1 MKKEDM
7 SCIDC
12 AVKNCN
18 KMDKTYPDF
27 CLTTHMDEE
36 VLNEAMECYNED
48 ENRKVTI
55 AAAEV
60 EYENYCKHTRVEE
73 IMDFA
78 KKINAKKIGIAT
90 CVGLL
95 KESRILADILR
106 RHGFEVYGV
115 GCKAGTQKKT
125 SVGIPE
131 CCEGVG
137 VNMCNPILQ
146 AKLLNKA
153 KTDLNVVVGLCVGHD
168 SLFYKYSEALTTT
181 AVTKDRVLGH
191 NPVAALYTA
200 DSYYSKLK
208 KSVFFLEKKRI
219 IGYSIRYDAFYRQR
233 HTTIRKA
240 GADAY
245 EMSCAGGRQG
255 RPAVAA
261 VQEKLSQAVYQYPE
275 GSFHFSGNDCQ
286 EYSLL

>member
-73 IMDFA
+73 I
-78 KKINAKKIGIAT
+78 
-90 CVGLL
+90 
-95 KESRILADILR
+95 

-131 CCEGVG
+131 CCEGIG

-208 KSVFFLEKKRI
+208 KSE
-219 IGYSIRYDAFYRQR
+219 
-233 HTTIRKA
+233 
-240 GADAY
+240 
-245 EMSCAGGRQG
+245 E
-255 RPAVAA
+255 
-261 VQEKLSQAVYQYPE
+261 E
-275 GSFHFSGNDCQ
+275 
-286 EYSLL
+286 

>member
-48 ENRKVTI
+48 DNRKVTI

-106 RHGFEVYGV
+106 IGAGQGIGH
-115 GCKAGTQKKT
+115 CKAQD
-125 SVGIPE
+125 GI
-131 CCEGVG
+131 GVACDKG
-137 VNMCNPILQ
+137 I
-146 AKLLNKA
+146 
-153 KTDLNVVVGLCVGHD
+153 GL
-168 SLFYKYSEALTTT
+168 
-181 AVTKDRVLGH
+181 
-191 NPVAALYTA
+191 
-200 DSYYSKLK
+200 
-208 KSVFFLEKKRI
+208 
-219 IGYSIRYDAFYRQR
+219 IG
-233 HTTIRKA
+233 
-240 GADAY
+240 
-245 EMSCAGGRQG
+245 
-255 RPAVAA
+255 
-261 VQEKLSQAVYQYPE
+261 
-275 GSFHFSGNDCQ
+275 
-286 EYSLL
+286 

>member
-1 MKKEDM
+1 
-7 SCIDC
+7 
-12 AVKNCN
+12 
-18 KMDKTYPDF
+18 MDKTYPDF

-36 VLNEAMECYNED
+36 VLNEAMEWYNED

-115 GCKAGTQKKT
+115 GCKAGTQK
-125 SVGIPE
+125 
-131 CCEGVG
+131 
-137 VNMCNPILQ
+137 
-146 AKLLNKA
+146 
-153 KTDLNVVVGLCVGHD
+153 TDLNVVVGLCVGHD

-208 KSVFFLEKKRI
+208 KSE
-219 IGYSIRYDAFYRQR
+219 
-233 HTTIRKA
+233 
-240 GADAY
+240 
-245 EMSCAGGRQG
+245 E
-255 RPAVAA
+255 
-261 VQEKLSQAVYQYPE
+261 E
-275 GSFHFSGNDCQ
+275 
-286 EYSLL
+286 

>member
-1 MKKEDM
+1 MAGLCRYQGIQKENEKMKKEDM

-36 VLNEAMECYNED
+36 VLNEAM
-48 ENRKVTI
+48 
-55 AAAEV
+55 
-60 EYENYCKHTRVEE
+60 
-73 IMDFA
+73 
-78 KKINAKKIGIAT
+78 
-90 CVGLL
+90 
-95 KESRILADILR
+95 
-106 RHGFEVYGV
+106 
-115 GCKAGTQKKT
+115 
-125 SVGIPE
+125 E

-208 KSVFFLEKKRI
+208 KSE
-219 IGYSIRYDAFYRQR
+219 
-233 HTTIRKA
+233 
-240 GADAY
+240 
-245 EMSCAGGRQG
+245 E
-255 RPAVAA
+255 
-261 VQEKLSQAVYQYPE
+261 E
-275 GSFHFSGNDCQ
+275 
-286 EYSLL
+286 

>member
-12 AVKNCN
+12 AVKNCS

-106 RHGFEVYGV
+106 RHGFASVVRLPSLNNFRIRIVWSCDGV
-115 GCKAGTQKKT
+115 ASFRSISSTT
-125 SVGIPE
+125 SRW
-131 CCEGVG
+131 
-137 VNMCNPILQ
+137 Q
-146 AKLLNKA
+146 
-153 KTDLNVVVGLCVGHD
+153 
-168 SLFYKYSEALTTT
+168 SSS
-181 AVTKDRVLGH
+181 R
-191 NPVAALYTA
+191 
-200 DSYYSKLK
+200 
-208 KSVFFLEKKRI
+208 
-219 IGYSIRYDAFYRQR
+219 
-233 HTTIRKA
+233 
-240 GADAY
+240 
-245 EMSCAGGRQG
+245 
-255 RPAVAA
+255 
-261 VQEKLSQAVYQYPE
+261 
-275 GSFHFSGNDCQ
+275 
-286 EYSLL
+286 

>member
-115 GCKAGTQKKT
+115 SCKAGTQKKT

-191 NPVAALYTA
+191 NPVAVLYTA

-208 KSVFFLEKKRI
+208 KSNISNLGV
-219 IGYSIRYDAFYRQR
+219 
-233 HTTIRKA
+233 
-240 GADAY
+240 
-245 EMSCAGGRQG
+245 
-255 RPAVAA
+255 
-261 VQEKLSQAVYQYPE
+261 
-275 GSFHFSGNDCQ
+275 
-286 EYSLL
+286 

>member
-12 AVKNCN
+12 AVKNCS

-168 SLFYKYSEALTTT
+168 SLFYKYS
-181 AVTKDRVLGH
+181 
-191 NPVAALYTA
+191 
-200 DSYYSKLK
+200 
-208 KSVFFLEKKRI
+208 
-219 IGYSIRYDAFYRQR
+219 
-233 HTTIRKA
+233 
-240 GADAY
+240 
-245 EMSCAGGRQG
+245 
-255 RPAVAA
+255 
-261 VQEKLSQAVYQYPE
+261 
-275 GSFHFSGNDCQ
+275 
-286 EYSLL
+286 

>member
-1 MKKEDM
+1 
-7 SCIDC
+7 
-12 AVKNCN
+12 
-18 KMDKTYPDF
+18 MDKTYPDF

-131 CCEGVG
+131 
-137 VNMCNPILQ
+137 
-146 AKLLNKA
+146 
-153 KTDLNVVVGLCVGHD
+153 
-168 SLFYKYSEALTTT
+168 
-181 AVTKDRVLGH
+181 
-191 NPVAALYTA
+191 
-200 DSYYSKLK
+200 
-208 KSVFFLEKKRI
+208 
-219 IGYSIRYDAFYRQR
+219 
-233 HTTIRKA
+233 
-240 GADAY
+240 
-245 EMSCAGGRQG
+245 
-255 RPAVAA
+255 
-261 VQEKLSQAVYQYPE
+261 
-275 GSFHFSGNDCQ
+275 
-286 EYSLL
+286 